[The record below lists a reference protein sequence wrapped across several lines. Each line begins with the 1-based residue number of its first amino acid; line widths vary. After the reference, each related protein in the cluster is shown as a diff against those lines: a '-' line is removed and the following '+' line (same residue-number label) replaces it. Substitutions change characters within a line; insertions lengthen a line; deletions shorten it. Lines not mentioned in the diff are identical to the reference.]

1 MKIKIKYFGDDAK
14 DFYDKEIPE
23 VGSNYTC
30 WAVILI
36 DFVLKEKDEKY
47 NLQVFLNEY
56 KSSKEEKMMI
66 QYITDDLEIFLMIML
81 KNRLKLNSLSDLF

>member
-1 MKIKIKYFGDDAK
+1 MKIQIKYFGDDAK
-14 DFYDKEIPE
+14 DFRDKKIPE

-30 WAVILI
+30 SAVILI

>member
-56 KSSKEEKMMI
+56 K
-66 QYITDDLEIFLMIML
+66 
-81 KNRLKLNSLSDLF
+81 

>member
-1 MKIKIKYFGDDAK
+1 MKIQIKYFGDDAK
-14 DFYDKEIPE
+14 DFRDKKIPE

-30 WAVILI
+30 SAVILI

-47 NLQVFLNEY
+47 NLQVFLNEC

-66 QYITDDLEIFLMIML
+66 RYITDDLEIFLMIML